1 MSQHKK
7 KIIVFNQIPV
17 FEKASG
23 GGNAWAVQC
32 INHLKKKNYQISHKL
47 SRDASCIFINNSKS
61 FFFEKNFKYFIK
73 KKTYHFNYD
82 DLKKFKKKYPKI
94 PVIQRVNDTDAHRKS
109 SFIDD
114 NIMKVNAIS
123 DFTIYV
129 SSWIRKYYLK
139 KGMKPKKFGII
150 CNSSDPKIFN
160 LNKKIFWKKNSPF
173 KIGTHHWS
181 DNLAKGFNEYQALD
195 RIIYEK
201 KIKDIEFFII
211 GNVPAQMQWK
221 ATKIIKPLSG
231 KKLSTKLKSLH
242 AYITASKYEAS
253 AFHAIE
259 AIQCGLP
266 VLYFENSGN
275 IAQIVNN
282 KYGLI
287 TNNKDLVKKVLTLKK
302 KYFFF
307 VKNIKKIN
315 TNLQNKIMLDNY
327 YKIIKNNL
335 KDSKN

>member
-1 MSQHKK
+1 MSQPKK
-7 KIIVFNQIPV
+7 KIIIFNQIPV

-23 GGNAWAVQC
+23 GGNAWAAQC

-73 KKTYHFNYD
+73 KKTYHFNYS
-82 DLKKFKKKYPKI
+82 DLEKFKKKYPKI

-114 NIMKVNAIS
+114 NMMKVNAIS
-123 DFTIYV
+123 DFTIYI
-129 SSWIRKYYLK
+129 SSWVRKYYLK
-139 KGMKPKKFGII
+139 KGMNPKKFRII
-150 CNSSDPKIFN
+150 NNSSDAKIFN

-201 KIKDIEFFII
+201 KIRDIEFFII
-211 GNVPAQMQWK
+211 GNVPAEMQWK

-253 AFHAIE
+253 GFHAIE
-259 AIQCGLP
+259 AMQCGLP
-266 VLYFENSGN
+266 VLYFKNSGG
-275 IAQIVNN
+275 IADMVNN

-287 TNNKDLVKKVLTLKK
+287 ANNKELLKNVLMLKK
-302 KYFFF
+302 KYFLFIE
-307 VKNIKKIN
+307 NIKKKN
-315 TNLQNKIMLDNY
+315 FSLQTKIMLDSY
-327 YKIIKNNL
+327 LEIIKKNF